1 MPFTFIDL
9 FAGIGGFHGALRGL
23 GGTCVYSVEI
33 DPAAAAIY
41 KNNWGH
47 DPLGDITLDVNESE
61 VKVPPH
67 DVLVAGFPCQP
78 FSKSGAQRQIFQSAP
93 VVTKNESP
101 ASENSMVF
109 HAKMEKSISE

>member
-23 GGTCVYSVEI
+23 GGNCVYSVEI
-33 DPAAAAIY
+33 DPAAAEIY

-67 DVLVAGFPCQP
+67 DVLVAGFPC
-78 FSKSGAQRQIFQSAP
+78 
-93 VVTKNESP
+93 
-101 ASENSMVF
+101 SERDGRDPRNFVLEYSSN
-109 HAKMEKSISE
+109 H